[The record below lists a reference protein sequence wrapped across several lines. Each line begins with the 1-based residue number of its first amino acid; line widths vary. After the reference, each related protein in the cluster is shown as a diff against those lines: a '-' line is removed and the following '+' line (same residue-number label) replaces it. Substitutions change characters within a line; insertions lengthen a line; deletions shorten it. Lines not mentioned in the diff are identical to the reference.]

1 MAEGRTTLNVKKR
14 NGGGSAHARRL
25 RAAGEVPGVLYGDGK
40 QAHPFSI
47 GERELRRVLTGE
59 HGLHAILDIVIEGS
73 QKPHHAVL
81 KDYQLHATRNRLLHV
96 DFHEVRL
103 DRPIHAQVV
112 VELVGQA
119 QGAIEGGV
127 LQQPT
132 REINV
137 EALPMEIPD
146 RITLDVSSLNIG
158 DALRVSDIPAQDG
171 VTLLDDAELV
181 LASVTVPTR
190 VEEPEEVVSEEELAE
205 GEELPEEERPEGAAE
220 GAAEPGADAAGEQQP
235 AEG

>member
-132 REINV
+132 REVNV

-220 GAAEPGADAAGEQQP
+220 GAAEPGADASGEQQP